1 MHKLTKYVKTD
12 RNFHGNFENDTV
24 LVALGRYREYEEYY
38 VSISG
43 NDDTSLKTDVIS
55 YEEAKRL
62 YDSIEFVGVKETEL
76 FRDSPENNGWPS
88 KLQVFITRE
97 YLRANP
103 NHILVFG
110 DNYSRKGTSG
120 AAILRDEPNTYGF
133 ITKRKEDHEDDSFF
147 KPEEY
152 LPVFERE
159 LQQLINIIKANPDNK
174 YLISPVGSGVAN
186 KYDIFYYV
194 IKDRIRVLEQFP
206 NVEFLY

>member
-12 RNFHGNFENDTV
+12 RNFHGNFENNTV
-24 LVALGRYREYEEYY
+24 LVALGRYKEYKEYY
-38 VSISG
+38 VSIWG
-43 NDDTSLKTDVIS
+43 TDDCSLQTDSIT
-55 YEEAKRL
+55 YEEAKKL

-76 FRDSPENNGWPS
+76 FRNSTNNNGWPS

-97 YLRANP
+97 YLRDNP
-103 NHILVFG
+103 THVLVFG

-133 ITKRKEDHEDDSFF
+133 ITKRREDHKDDSFF
-147 KPEEY
+147 TPEEY
-152 LPVFERE
+152 LPIFEKE
-159 LQQLINIIKANPDNK
+159 LQQLINVIVANPDNK

-194 IKDRIRVLEQFP
+194 IQDRIRVLEQFP